1 MPSLSLQLPSEYTM
15 PHFAT
20 LQSGNSAFPWPREYH
35 HYAEFSSKSHSETQS
50 DITEQSALYLNHNS
64 GYVPIHHKIYFC
76 ILNTAKEYDERLS
89 FLEEEGNL
97 DGVSLNPDS
106 ISGFMEFIEKYM
118 PTVSGGLVLI
128 DNGNIRAVW
137 NSNCESFVGI
147 QFLNRQ
153 LTEYVLFSQTS
164 PSLPVSRSFG
174 QASIDS
180 VMNQIEALE
189 LNWMLYEQPKNF
201 I

>member
-1 MPSLSLQLPSEYTM
+1 MSNLSLQLPNEYTM
-15 PHFAT
+15 PHFVT
-20 LQSGNSAFPWPREYH
+20 LQSGNSVFPWPRERDIF
-35 HYAEFSSKSHSETQS
+35 AVSSESRSKTQS
-50 DITEQSALYLNHNS
+50 GFTGQSVLYLDHYS
-64 GYVPIHHKIYFC
+64 GYAPIHHKIYFC

-137 NSNCESFVGI
+137 NSDCESFVGI

-189 LNWMLYEQPKNF
+189 LNWMLYEQP
-201 I
+201 